1 MSMTFEIKGDADL
14 LRKLERFHPQV
25 IPDLT
30 RGVAEELRDKIAKE
44 PGPVSRPIRW
54 ASRKQ
59 KIWYIAARRAAGLGP
74 YVRNSDPWSQRLG
87 PSWATA
93 NRGQDAIV
101 GTRVTYAPWVQSE
114 ESQQPMH
121 KATGWVTDK
130 QAIDQAKQERV
141 AERVWDQV
149 VGKWD
154 R

>member
-14 LRKLERFHPQV
+14 LRKLERFHPDV
-25 IPDLT
+25 IPAAT
-30 RGVAEELRDKIAKE
+30 RAIAEALKGYLAKY
-44 PGPVSRPIRW
+44 PGPVHKPIHW
-54 ASRKQ
+54 ASFRQ
-59 KIWYIAARRAAGLGP
+59 RTAYIAQRRAAGLGP
-74 YVRNSDPWSQRLG
+74 YVRNSDPFSQRLG

-93 NRGQDAIV
+93 NRGQDAVV

-114 ESQQPMH
+114 AQQQPMH